1 MQTFFDHRWICPL
14 SAILILCRFFYI
26 VFFFTLQVALDI
38 YIDQMQQE
46 IEEDTQLNILII
58 NTSYSDFIGVVYR

>member
-1 MQTFFDHRWICPL
+1 MDLSSISDFDPVSL
-14 SAILILCRFFYI
+14 FYV

-38 YIDQMQQE
+38 YIEQIQQE